1 MSEIIYTIEITG
13 KDGSDLVSFNH
24 ECVGNYALFDDDKFG
39 NEYVFN
45 PNNIFPR
52 SVIVFNEDID
62 DAECMSIT
70 KNLCDLRKSRKT
82 FNCEIARTIV
92 ALELLQ
98 FKDKEYME
106 KLKDSIPMK
115 DVKKIRETTK
125 IFHLN

>member
-1 MSEIIYTIEITG
+1 MSKIIYTIEITG
-13 KDGSDLVSFNH
+13 RDGSDLVSFNH

-62 DAECMSIT
+62 DVECMHIT
-70 KNLCDLRKSRKT
+70 KNICELRKSRKM
-82 FNCEIARTIV
+82 FNGEIARTIV

-106 KLKDSIPMK
+106 KLRDSIPMK